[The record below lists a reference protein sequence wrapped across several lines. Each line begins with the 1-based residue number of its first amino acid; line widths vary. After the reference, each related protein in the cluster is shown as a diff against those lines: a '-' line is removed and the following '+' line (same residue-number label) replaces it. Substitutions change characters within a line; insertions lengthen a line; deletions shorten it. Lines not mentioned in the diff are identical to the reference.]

1 MYLLIYM
8 PVSYHF
14 QVHNQMVLYW
24 LYDLLYYIILL
35 YRILLYLFY
44 YHGCVCLCACMGM
57 SIWRPERSTS
67 VPPNQVSLL
76 NSRTSSHPTV
86 PFGRAVTSHCSFS
99 FCLWPPANLLALSG
113 GGHCL
118 FCILHI
124 KKNHKY
130 VCLCWLFSNTK
141 PFRACVKYAHACM
154 FTCVSVGTWAPWHKS
169 GGQMATLA
177 VWPRLPAGWR
187 PALLLFTA
195 VHTRLTGPCAYQGSG
210 TSTPISL

>member
-24 LYDLLYYIILL
+24 LYDLLYYIIPL

-124 KKNHKY
+124 KKITNMC
-130 VCLCWLFSNTK
+130 VCVGFFQIQNLFVHVWSMHMLACSLVWVWVREHRGTRVEVRWQPWLSGLIFQLVGDQLSCCSLLC
-141 PFRACVKYAHACM
+141 
-154 FTCVSVGTWAPWHKS
+154 
-169 GGQMATLA
+169 
-177 VWPRLPAGWR
+177 
-187 PALLLFTA
+187 
-195 VHTRLTGPCAYQGSG
+195 
-210 TSTPISL
+210 TPG